1 MRDKG
6 LARVIDIH
14 SRSAIEAGSLGFL
27 PRCLVLTSL
36 PHSRPLDNRFVRTN
50 GNVTV
55 SLATTSSLGLPYGV
69 YPRKLL
75 ISISTEAVRTQS
87 PSVSLG
93 CSLRGYLR
101 SLGLG
106 TSGGKH
112 GPWQPFQDQARRLFG
127 TVISI
132 EHTGNRCSSQ
142 HNILPVEDADIWWS
156 PQDLQE
162 DVIWE
167 SRITLSEKFFR
178 QIIESPIPLD
188 WRVVQGLSRSPLA
201 IDIYT
206 WGSYRR
212 AKARGMSRIPWDEL
226 QAQFGVGYSIDSK
239 GRNNFKRKF
248 EAVINTVAVFDPE
261 MLRCLV
267 PQKEGLL
274 VKPGRPHVPRLPAWG

>member
-1 MRDKG
+1 MRERS
-6 LARVIDIH
+6 LARVIDIY
-14 SRSAIEAGSLGFL
+14 SRSPIEAGSLGFM

-55 SLATTSSLGLPYGV
+55 SLASTSSQGLPYGV

-75 ISISTEAVRTQS
+75 ISITTEAVRTQS
-87 PSVSLG
+87 PSVTLG
-93 CSLRGYLR
+93 SSLRGYLR

-106 TSGGKH
+106 ASGGKY
-112 GPWQPFQDQARRLFG
+112 GTWQPFQDQARRLFG
-127 TVISI
+127 TLITI
-132 EHTGNRCSSQ
+132 EETGNRSSSQ
-142 HNILPVEDADIWWS
+142 QNILPVEAADIWWA
-156 PQDLQE
+156 PQDMQD

-188 WRVVQGLSRSPLA
+188 WRVIQGLSRSPLA
-201 IDIYT
+201 IDVYV

-212 AKARGMSRIPWDEL
+212 SKAKNNSLIPWRDL
-226 QAQFGVGYSIDSK
+226 QAQFGVNYSFTSK
-239 GRNNFKRKF
+239 GTHNFKQKF
-248 EAVINTVAVFDPE
+248 TAAIGDVAVFDPE
-261 MLRCLV
+261 NLRCLV

-274 VKPGRPHVPRLPAWG
+274 VKPGKPHVPRSPAWG